1 VWTSEGEPVSIELP
15 YVPKAGMGETI
26 LTLCGLVPVCLIVV
40 WVVFKQASGFI
51 GLLSSAD
58 APGGGIVIFGLFLVI
73 GLVIALTAFWQ
84 AGSLL
89 RMLLAREPVLE
100 IHSDGLID
108 RRVLKRK
115 IGWDEFHPLN
125 RRHALSTSIAR
136 RPIDPTFRLK
146 DGSVRKFSP
155 ISAFWST
162 ILSGKRVH
170 IDTLGFE
177 EQPAVISELIH
188 TMIRNAPQKAK
199 QNGSSD

>member
-1 VWTSEGEPVSIELP
+1 MWTSEGEPASIELP
-15 YVPKAGMGETI
+15 YKPKAGMGETI
-26 LTLCGLVPVCLIVV
+26 LTLCGLVPVCLIVS
-40 WVVFKQASGFI
+40 WIVFKQAGGFV
-51 GLLSSAD
+51 GLLSNAD
-58 APGGGIVIFGLFLVI
+58 ALAGGTIVFGLFLI
-73 GLVIALTAFWQ
+73 ISLVIALTVFWQ

-89 RMLLAREPVLE
+89 RMLLASEPVLE

-146 DGSVRKFSP
+146 DGSVRQFSP

-162 ILSGKRVH
+162 VLSGKRVH

-188 TMIRNAPQKAK
+188 AMIRNAPKNATP
-199 QNGSSD
+199 NSSID